1 MQEPRPGVADIFRC
15 AGPARPAQMAG
26 RLGGGLLKIMSA
38 IEACRT
44 RLLGGHLYLCQSC
57 GREHPLYNSCRNRH
71 CPSCQDL
78 AARRWM
84 QARSAEILPVPYF
97 HLVFTLPRSIA
108 DIAFYN
114 RTVVF
119 NILFRAAADALRA
132 IAADALRAI
141 AADALRAIA
150 ADPRHGGCRIGGT
163 SVLHTWNQKLGFHPH
178 LHSIVPNAGFDVE
191 TGTWKNGSRTFFAPV
206 KVLASRFRNRF
217 PQELDRARARGE
229 LEFHGRI
236 AHLANPAEFRAVLAA
251 ARARAWNIYA
261 KRPFRGPE
269 QVFRYLSRYTH
280 RIAIGDS
287 RITAFDG
294 RKVSFRYRKPRKPG
308 QPKPRYGIATLDA
321 GEFIRRFL
329 LHALPERLHR
339 IRHFGIRANASRAKT
354 LASARKSLGGFGYNF
369 ESTPPPENPQA
380 GSQADAPA
388 STPCRNRPP
397 RPAVPIA
404 AESCNGS
411 AKSPARPTR
420 RHPGIRLRQPR
431 RKSSRHEAAAQSK
444 ANPAPNRARQPRH
457 VRAVPS
463 FVPPDGKPPSR
474 NPTVVQ
480 NASNPAHFKDSTS
493 PLNVRQR
500 FQANTLCT

>member
-1 MQEPRPGVADIFRC
+1 MQQPRPGVADIFRR
-15 AGPARPAQMAG
+15 AGPSWRAQMAG

-44 RLLGGHLYLCQSC
+44 RLLGGHLYRCPSC
-57 GREHPLYNSCRNRH
+57 GREHPRYNSCRNRH
-71 CPSCQDL
+71 CPSCQGL

-119 NILFRAAADALRA
+119 NILFRAAADALRT
-132 IAADALRAI
+132 IAADR
-141 AADALRAIA
+141 
-150 ADPRHGGCRIGGT
+150 RHGGCRIGGT

-178 LHSIVPNAGFDVE
+178 LHCIVPNAGFDVE
-191 TGTWKNGSRTFFAPV
+191 TGAWKNGSRAFFAPV

-217 PQELDRARARGE
+217 LQELDRAWARGE
-229 LEFHGRI
+229 LEFHGGI

-251 ARARAWNIYA
+251 ARARSWKIYA

-294 RKVSFRYRKPRKPG
+294 RKVCFRYRKPRKPG
-308 QPKPRYGIATLDA
+308 QPKPCYGIATLDA

-339 IRHFGIRANASRAKT
+339 IRHFGILANGSRAKT
-354 LASARKSLGGFGYNF
+354 LEAARKALGGFEHNF
-369 ESTPPPENPQA
+369 ETAPPQNTQA
-380 GSQADAPA
+380 GSQADASGQDAEPEPA
-388 STPCRNRPP
+388 TAPGCPHCGAELQWIREIPRQASPP
-397 RPAVPIA
+397 
-404 AESCNGS
+404 
-411 AKSPARPTR
+411 
-420 RHPGIRLRQPR
+420 
-431 RKSSRHEAAAQSK
+431 SSRDPPP
-444 ANPAPNRARQPRH
+444 PAPPQI
-457 VRAVPS
+457 
-463 FVPPDGKPPSR
+463 
-474 NPTVVQ
+474 
-480 NASNPAHFKDSTS
+480 PA
-493 PLNVRQR
+493 P
-500 FQANTLCT
+500 

>member
-1 MQEPRPGVADIFRC
+1 MHERGGDINVIQDALGHRNAETTRGYARATGKMFESLNHPVSDFALSRARPRMQEPHPGVVDIFRC

-44 RLLGGHLYLCQSC
+44 RLLGGHLYRCPSC

-71 CPSCQDL
+71 CPSCQGL

-119 NILFRAAADALRA
+119 DILSRAAAA
-132 IAADALRAI
+132 
-141 AADALRAIA
+141 ALRAIA

-178 LHSIVPNAGFDVE
+178 LHCIVPNAGFNVE

-217 PQELDRARARGE
+217 PEELDRAWARGE
-229 LEFHGRI
+229 LEFHDRI

-308 QPKPRYGIATLDA
+308 QPKPRYGIATLDV

-339 IRHFGIRANASRAKT
+339 IRHFGILANGSRAKT
-354 LASARKSLGGFGYNF
+354 LTSARKALGGFEHNF
-369 ESTPPPENPQA
+369 ETAPPQNTQA
-380 GSQADAPA
+380 GSQADASGQDAEPEPA
-388 STPCRNRPP
+388 TAPGYPHCGAELQWIREIPRQTSPP
-397 RPAVPIA
+397 
-404 AESCNGS
+404 
-411 AKSPARPTR
+411 
-420 RHPGIRLRQPR
+420 
-431 RKSSRHEAAAQSK
+431 SSRDPPP
-444 ANPAPNRARQPRH
+444 PAPPQI
-457 VRAVPS
+457 
-463 FVPPDGKPPSR
+463 
-474 NPTVVQ
+474 
-480 NASNPAHFKDSTS
+480 PA
-493 PLNVRQR
+493 P
-500 FQANTLCT
+500 